1 MDFDPNV
8 IVVLQ
13 QPFYTEWVHMDG
25 GGWGLIYDTCVHSL
39 SKAQWDLR
47 IFKNNSKLY
56 IR

>member
-13 QPFYTEWVHMDG
+13 QPFYTEWVHMDS